1 VFEPNGVLTRA
12 RATMS
17 ATMFLLGLHE
27 AGMLAGATPE
37 ASFTVECDSGNNPA
51 DLTDLGE
58 LLLEVGV
65 APVVPFEFI
74 VVRVGKVSDSL
85 VVRTEAGAP

>member
-1 VFEPNGVLTRA
+1 
-12 RATMS
+12 
-17 ATMFLLGLHE
+17 
-27 AGMLAGATPE
+27 MLAGATPE
-37 ASFTVECDSGNNPA
+37 ESFTVECDSGNNLA

-65 APVVPFEFI
+65 APVVPCEFI

-85 VVRTEAGAP
+85 VIRTEAGAA